1 MLGVLGGSIVFND
14 RIWQRKRRRVSTMTE
29 NDIFEELMASVQ
41 EMDDIIKG
49 QALPTR
55 QFEFPESEGD
65 E

>member
-1 MLGVLGGSIVFND
+1 
-14 RIWQRKRRRVSTMTE
+14 MTE

-49 QALPTR
+49 QAQPTR
-55 QFEFPESEGD
+55 RFEFPEHEGD

>member
-1 MLGVLGGSIVFND
+1 MFD
-14 RIWQRKRRRVSTMTE
+14 
-29 NDIFEELMASVQ
+29 ELMASVQ

-49 QALPTR
+49 QTQPTR

>member
-1 MLGVLGGSIVFND
+1 MFD
-14 RIWQRKRRRVSTMTE
+14 
-29 NDIFEELMASVQ
+29 ELMVSVQ

-49 QALPTR
+49 QTQPTR